1 MKIANRIAYFLLV
14 LVAGFFLFLLISLN
28 LIPDKY
34 LWVAFAVTISLLAI
48 IGTIDFVYKKK
59 LVHIIMLIITVIG
72 IGLVSYLD
80 YYLYRTNYFINNLE
94 SELKEEVSYYVL
106 VNSKSS
112 YQDLTELNNKSFG
125 TYSFNSNNYDQAYQ
139 LLTEKIKITTEDY
152 NDVNELIDDL
162 LNDNKDALFMSA
174 NNYEILKEEITD
186 LEENTKILYEIKV
199 ELLKDTSTLDGDNEN
214 LLEKPFNV
222 FISGIDTSGSINLV
236 SRSDVNIVMT
246 INPQNNEV
254 VLTSIPRD
262 YYVQLHETTGLK
274 DKLTHAGI
282 YGIDMSVATVED
294 LLGIEIDYYVRV
306 NFTTIVKVIDAIGGI
321 DVYSDQAFSEFGYSF
336 KKGMNHLNGQQALMF
351 ARIRHVFEEGDR
363 KRGEHQQAVIEAVI
377 KKLSS
382 SKTLLLNYG
391 NLLDSLS
398 NTFQTN
404 ISTETI
410 QAFVK
415 KQLDEMPTWQIKTI
429 NLDGTGANRNTYS
442 MPSRLLYVLL
452 PDEDSVAYAKQYI
465 EGVIASKTVEE
476 LDSLLNTE
484 TDLTEQE
491 E

>member
-1 MKIANRIAYFLLV
+1 M
-14 LVAGFFLFLLISLN
+14 
-28 LIPDKY
+28 
-34 LWVAFAVTISLLAI
+34 
-48 IGTIDFVYKKK
+48 
-59 LVHIIMLIITVIG
+59 
-72 IGLVSYLD
+72 
-80 YYLYRTNYFINNLE
+80 
-94 SELKEEVSYYVL
+94 
-106 VNSKSS
+106 
-112 YQDLTELNNKSFG
+112 TELNNKSFG
-125 TYSFNSNNYDQAYQ
+125 TYSFNSNNYDQVYQ

-429 NLDGTGANRNTYS
+429 NLGGTGANRNTYS

-452 PDEDSVAYAKQYI
+452 PDEESVALC
-465 EGVIASKTVEE
+465 KTIY
-476 LDSLLNTE
+476 
-484 TDLTEQE
+484 
-491 E
+491 